1 MNDDYWAAVTA
12 VRLQIADLLDTLGA
26 EEWEAQS
33 LCAEWR
39 VRDVA
44 GHVALVPTITTWQML
59 SVAPRARFNMHRM
72 NTLLAQ
78 RAGSAPTDSIV
89 TKLRQHAADQ
99 TTARVLNVADSLFDV
114 VVHSQDIA
122 RPLGRTLTVP
132 ADHTRA
138 GLERVWT
145 MGWPFN
151 AKKKLA
157 GLQLTA
163 TDTDWTV
170 GAGPEITGSAM
181 ALLLLLTGRTA
192 TANPELNGAGV
203 LRLSHVT

>member
-1 MNDDYWAAVTA
+1 MGEEYWSAVTA
-12 VRLQIADLLDTLGA
+12 VRLQIADLLDTLSA
-26 EEWEAQS
+26 QEWEAQS

-44 GHVALVPTITTWQML
+44 GHVALVPTITTWQLL
-59 SVAPRARFNMHRM
+59 SVAPRAGFNMHRM

-78 RAGSAPTDSIV
+78 RAGSAPTHSIV
-89 TKLRQHAADQ
+89 TKLRRHAADQ

-122 RPLGRTLTVP
+122 RPLGRPLAVP
-132 ADHTRA
+132 ADYTRA

-157 GLQLTA
+157 GLRLTA
-163 TDTDWTV
+163 TDTDWAV
-170 GAGPEITGSAM
+170 GTGPEVTGSAM

-192 TANPELNGAGV
+192 TVTTELHGAGV
-203 LRLSHVT
+203 VRLSQ

>member
-1 MNDDYWAAVTA
+1 MNEDHWAAVTA
-12 VRLQIADLLDTLGA
+12 VRLQIADLLDTLSA
-26 EEWEAQS
+26 EELEAQS
-33 LCAEWR
+33 LCREWR

-44 GHVALVPTITTWQML
+44 GHVALVPTITTWQLL
-59 SVAPRARFNMHRM
+59 SVAPGAGFNMHRM
-72 NTLLAQ
+72 NTLLAR

-114 VVHSQDIA
+114 LVHSQDIA
-122 RPLGRTLTVP
+122 RPLDRTLAVP
-132 ADHTRA
+132 ADYTRA

-151 AKKKLA
+151 AKKKLS
-157 GLQLTA
+157 GLRLTA
-163 TDTDWTV
+163 TDTDWAV
-170 GAGPEITGSAM
+170 GDGAEITGSAM

-192 TANPELNGAGV
+192 TATTELHGPGV
-203 LRLSHVT
+203 LRLSP

>member
-1 MNDDYWAAVTA
+1 MSEDYWAAVTA

-44 GHVALVPTITTWQML
+44 GHVAMVPTITTWQLL
-59 SVAPRARFNMHRM
+59 SVGPRAGFNMHRM
-72 NTLLAQ
+72 NTLLAR
-78 RAGSAPTDSIV
+78 RAGSAPTDSII
-89 TKLRQHAADQ
+89 TKLRRHAADQ

-114 VVHSQDIA
+114 VVHSQDIS

-132 ADHTRA
+132 AEYTRA

-151 AKKKLA
+151 AQRNLS
-157 GLQLTA
+157 GLRLTA
-163 TDTDWTV
+163 TDTDWAV
-170 GAGPEITGSAM
+170 GAGPEITGSAI

-192 TANPELNGAGV
+192 TVTTELHGTGLV
-203 LRLSHVT
+203 RLPQ

>member
-1 MNDDYWAAVTA
+1 VKDDYWAAVTA
-12 VRLQIADLLDTLGA
+12 VRLEIADLLETLSA
-26 EEWEAQS
+26 EELEAQS
-33 LCAEWR
+33 LCTQWR

-44 GHVALVPTITTWQML
+44 GHLALVPTITTWQLL
-59 SVAPRARFNMHRM
+59 SVAPRAGFNMHRM
-72 NTLLAQ
+72 NTLLAR

-89 TKLRQHAADQ
+89 TKLRRHAADQ
-99 TTARVLNVADSLFDV
+99 RTARVLNVADSLFDV

-132 ADHTRA
+132 ADYTRA

-157 GLQLTA
+157 GLRLIA
-163 TDTDWTV
+163 TDTDWAV
-170 GAGPEITGSAM
+170 GDGPEVTGSAM

-192 TANPELNGAGV
+192 TATTELHGAGV
-203 LRLSHVT
+203 LQLSQ

>member
-33 LCAEWR
+33 LCAGWR

-72 NTLLAQ
+72 NTLLAR

-132 ADHTRA
+132 ADYTRA

-157 GLQLTA
+157 GLRLTA

-170 GAGPEITGSAM
+170 GAGPEITGSAI
-181 ALLLLLTGRTA
+181 ALLPLLTGRTA
-192 TANPELNGAGV
+192 TVTTELHGTGLV
-203 LRLSHVT
+203 RLPQ

>member
-1 MNDDYWAAVTA
+1 MDAEYWSAVTA
-12 VRLQIADLLDTLGA
+12 VRLQIADLLDTLSA
-26 EEWEAQS
+26 QEWEAQS
-33 LCAEWR
+33 LCTEWR

-44 GHVALVPTITTWQML
+44 GHVALVPTITSWQL
-59 SVAPRARFNMHRM
+59 LRVAPRARFNMHRM
-72 NTLLAQ
+72 NTLLAR

-89 TKLRQHAADQ
+89 TQLRRHAADQ

-114 VVHSQDIA
+114 IVHSQDIA
-122 RPLGRTLTVP
+122 RPIGRTLTVP
-132 ADHTRA
+132 ADYTRA

-157 GLQLTA
+157 GLRLTA
-163 TDTDWTV
+163 TDTDWAAGT
-170 GAGPEITGSAM
+170 GPEITGSAI

-192 TANPELNGAGV
+192 TVTTELHGTGV
-203 LRLSHVT
+203 VRLSH

>member
-1 MNDDYWAAVTA
+1 
-12 VRLQIADLLDTLGA
+12 
-26 EEWEAQS
+26 
-33 LCAEWR
+33 

-44 GHVALVPTITTWQML
+44 GHVALVPTITTWQLL
-59 SVAPRARFNMHRM
+59 SVAPRAGFNMHRM
-72 NTLLAQ
+72 NTLLAR

-89 TKLRQHAADQ
+89 TKLRRHAADQ

-132 ADHTRA
+132 ADYTRA

-151 AKKKLA
+151 AKKKLRLFRDFA
-157 GLQLTA
+157 RNGWPLRGSSGQRRLS
-163 TDTDWTV
+163 V
-170 GAGPEITGSAM
+170 LGSAD
-181 ALLLLLTGRTA
+181 G
-192 TANPELNGAGV
+192 
-203 LRLSHVT
+203 

>member
-33 LCAEWR
+33 LCAGWR

-44 GHVALVPTITTWQML
+44 GHVALVPTITSWQML
-59 SVAPRARFNMHRM
+59 SVAPRAGFNMHRM
-72 NTLLAQ
+72 NTLLAR

-89 TKLRQHAADQ
+89 TKLRQHAADR

-132 ADHTRA
+132 ADYTRA

-157 GLQLTA
+157 GLRLIA
-163 TDTDWTV
+163 TDTDWAAGT
-170 GAGPEITGSAM
+170 GPEITGSAI

-192 TANPELNGAGV
+192 TVTTELHGTGV
-203 LRLSHVT
+203 VRLSH

>member
-1 MNDDYWAAVTA
+1 MSEEYWSAVTA
-12 VRLQIADLLDTLGA
+12 VRLQIADLLDTLSA
-26 EEWEAQS
+26 PEWDAQS
-33 LCAEWR
+33 LCTAWR

-44 GHVALVPTITTWQML
+44 GHVALVPTITTWQL
-59 SVAPRARFNMHRM
+59 LRVAPRAGFNMHRM
-72 NTLLAQ
+72 NTLVAQ

-89 TKLRQHAADQ
+89 AALRQHAADQ

-122 RPLGRTLTVP
+122 RPLGRTLAVP
-132 ADHTRA
+132 ADYTRA

-151 AKKKLA
+151 AKRKLA
-157 GLQLTA
+157 GLRLTA
-163 TDTDWTV
+163 TDTDWAV
-170 GAGPEITGSAM
+170 GTGPEITGSAM

-192 TANPELNGAGV
+192 TVTDELHGTGV
-203 LRLSHVT
+203 MRLSR

>member
-1 MNDDYWAAVTA
+1 MGEEYWSAVTA
-12 VRLQIADLLDTLGA
+12 VRLQIADLLDTLSA
-26 EEWEAQS
+26 QEWDAQS
-33 LCAEWR
+33 LCTAWR

-44 GHVALVPTITTWQML
+44 GHVALVPTITTWQL
-59 SVAPRARFNMHRM
+59 LGVAPRAGFNLHRM
-72 NTLLAQ
+72 NTLIAQ
-78 RAGSAPTDSIV
+78 RAGSEPTDSIV
-89 TKLRQHAADQ
+89 TKLREHAADR

-122 RPLGRTLTVP
+122 RPVGRTLAVP
-132 ADHTRA
+132 ADDTRA

-151 AKKKLA
+151 ARKKLA
-157 GLQLTA
+157 GLRLTA

-170 GAGPEITGSAM
+170 GTGPEITGSAM

-192 TANPELNGAGV
+192 TVTNELHGTGV
-203 LRLSHVT
+203 TRLSP

>member
-1 MNDDYWAAVTA
+1 MSEEYWSAVRA
-12 VRLQIADLLDTLGA
+12 VRLQIADLLETLSA

-33 LCAEWR
+33 LCTDWR

-44 GHVALVPTITTWQML
+44 GHVALVPTITTWEL
-59 SVAPRARFNMHRM
+59 LTVAPRAGFNMHRM
-72 NTLLAQ
+72 NTLTAQ

-89 TKLRQHAADQ
+89 TELRRHAADQ

-122 RPLGRTLTVP
+122 RPLGRKLAVP
-132 ADHTRA
+132 VGVTRA

-157 GLQLTA
+157 GLRLTA
-163 TDTDWTV
+163 TDTDWAV
-170 GAGPEITGSAM
+170 GSGPEVTGSAM
-181 ALLLLLTGRTA
+181 ALLLLLTGRNA
-192 TANPELNGAGV
+192 TVVDELQGMGV
-203 LRLSHVT
+203 VRLPR